1 MKTVSL
7 VQGTTE
13 WHAHRATHY
22 NASDAPAMLGVS
34 PYKSR
39 AQLVREYATGVTAEV
54 DDATQR
60 RFDEGHRLEAMA
72 RPIAEDTV
80 GEDLYPCVGVSDLHP
95 KLSASFDGLT
105 MLQDVAFEH
114 KTMNDTLRAVM
125 AGGCTGADLPDVY
138 RVQCEQQSMV
148 ADGARVLF
156 VATKRDGDVL
166 REFSECWYDPDPVLA
181 ARIVAGWQQ
190 FEADVLA
197 YRAKEDV
204 APAPTGRAPDQ
215 LPALRIEVTGMVTGS
230 NLAEWEAA
238 AVLMFKGINR
248 QLSTDQDFADADRT
262 VKWCTDIEDQLK
274 AAKQRTLSQTESIE
288 ALFRTIDRISEEARQ
303 TRLALSKLVDAR
315 KVAVRTEIVDK
326 ARAGVLEH
334 YAGINASLGPHAL
347 FPPATLAAEIGT
359 AIKGRK
365 TIASISDAAES
376 AAANLKIAASQQAD
390 RVRACVAVFG
400 EFAPGYQPLF
410 ADRVQLCAT
419 KAPDDLRNLIATR
432 VAEHDARE
440 RKRSDDERERIR
452 AEEVEKLAREQAQK
466 EQVAADSVHG
476 SQPSSGVPDSG
487 EVSDRV
493 RHTTGSGSHVQSA
506 GTLGGG
512 GLTPAAATDI
522 SQSAALPPI
531 KLGDINARLSPIT
544 ITAAGLASLGIHPA
558 KREAGAVI
566 YAGADFVKIC
576 DALQAVL
583 MRAAFLK

>member
-1 MKTVSL
+1 MKTVNL
-7 VQGTTE
+7 TQGSPE

-34 PYKSR
+34 PYKTR

-60 RFDEGHRLEAMA
+60 RFDDGHRFEALA
-72 RPIAEDTV
+72 RPLAEAII
-80 GEDLYPCVGVSDLHP
+80 GEDLYPCVGVSDAHP

-105 MLQDVAFEH
+105 LLQDVAFEH
-114 KTMNDTLRAVM
+114 KTLNDLLRGVM
-125 AGGCTGADLPDVY
+125 VEGCTGADLPEGY
-138 RVQCEQQSMV
+138 RVQLEQQSMA

-156 VATKRDGDVL
+156 MASKWVEDVPAEPE
-166 REFSECWYDPDPVLA
+166 RWCWYEPDPVLA

-204 APAPTGRAPDQ
+204 APAPTGRAPGQ

-238 AVLMFKGINR
+238 AVRVFKGINR

-303 TRLALSKLVDAR
+303 TRLALSKLVEAR

-376 AAANLKIAASQQAD
+376 AAATLKIAASQQAD
-390 RVRACVAVFG
+390 RVRACVAVLG
-400 EFAPGYQPLF
+400 EVSGGYQPLF

-419 KAPDDLRNLIATR
+419 KAPEDLRNLIATR
-432 VAEHDARE
+432 IAEHDARE
-440 RKRSDDERERIR
+440 RKRLDDERERIR
-452 AEEVEKLAREQAQK
+452 GEELAKIQKDVADRAALAAEDKKRADAAEERARLAEIERLKPVE
-466 EQVAADSVHG
+466 H
-476 SQPSSGVPDSG
+476 VPDVPTVTAP
-487 EVSDRV
+487 EIN
-493 RHTTGSGSHVQSA
+493 TASA
-506 GTLGGG
+506 PHIEYAVG
-512 GLTPAAATDI
+512 AE
-522 SQSAALPPI
+522 ALPPI
-531 KLGDINARLSPIT
+531 KLGDINTRLSPIA

-583 MRAAFLK
+583 MRAAFAK